1 MRWRD
6 WLGVGERR
14 WKKAPDEEVQPA
26 KTLWDWLQLLIVP
39 TILIGVTFVWS
50 ATQTRSDNRR
60 EDRRIAADRAAA
72 EEARRDATFEAY
84 LNQMSRLML
93 DKKLLTSKR
102 GDAVRAV
109 ARTVTLTALRRLDG
123 ERRGAVVRF
132 LAEARLLEGQT
143 PRVFLQGAD
152 LREAVLTQAFLVRA
166 YLGGADLRGA
176 ALSGAVLGEARLS
189 NANLMDAD
197 LRGANL
203 SGASLARAKLKDA
216 DLSGASLAGASL
228 AGAKLKDAD
237 LRDADLRG
245 ADLVTARL
253 GGTQLGGA
261 NLAGAN
267 LSGANLADA
276 DLEYPN
282 FDADLNGGPQY
293 VLAKGLDLGRYITDL
308 PPERRKVFLA
318 LQKGFLDSLSR
329 DELLRFNLSPEK
341 LAKLRK
347 EARGLTL
354 RTPPGRAG
362 DGPYRTERATSCRC
376 RGCVAFR
383 PGRVA

>member
-93 DKKLLTSKR
+93 DKRLLTSKR

-203 SGASLARAKLKDA
+203 SGASLAR
-216 DLSGASLAGASL
+216 
-228 AGAKLKDAD
+228 
-237 LRDADLRG
+237 
-245 ADLVTARL
+245 ARL